1 MHHRFRPALL
11 LCALACFASGSSYA
25 QGAKPAATPAA
36 ESPLGER
43 FVSAAGGISFR
54 APADA
59 KRIKPSAVGTTIV
72 QYYNA
77 EDRWSLAVQR
87 LIFEKPTK
95 LVTADDPKTLEDESQ
110 TKPGILDATARQL
123 QVNNQATQ
131 VLRKDVVNVGRNNAG
146 VLITRF
152 TESGQTWLRQQALI
166 EASDRLYYSFD
177 LRTPSTWTP
186 ADKEDEE
193 DPTEQVAVE
202 VFNAILDSVQLVD
215 QSNLINDRNERLYRT
230 RALFVTMNTKLRALN
245 PGEHYFRIRQ
255 NGKDVG
261 WLFTTEEA
269 GERASE
275 PGYFATALSETT
287 SKEGRKDSMASEMFV
302 SRDRR
307 KESWVTH
314 AVSDNKQAKV
324 YASEFGVTSWRM
336 QKVLDEKE
344 GDADPADEKQPK
356 IRVEERY
363 VLSVTQTGKA
373 GAAPEIKRDLPPY
386 YLPQALG
393 QLLPRLVPLNEPK
406 GYLFASWVT
415 ADRELVY
422 RYIDVEREREVEF
435 AGKRQRVVPVRDR
448 IGLEGEPT
456 FHYLTPD
463 GEYLG
468 SENKLEGMT
477 VVRSDAQTLAQLFPD
492 AKIARPRV
500 LDDPKGAAREGN

>member
-25 QGAKPAATPAA
+25 QGAKPPSD
-36 ESPLGER
+36 SPLGER

-95 LVTADDPKTLEDESQ
+95 LVEVDDPKTPGIDESI
-110 TKPGILDATARQL
+110 TKAGILEATARQL
-123 QVNNQATQ
+123 LINNQATQ
-131 VLRKDVVNVGRNNAG
+131 VLRKDVVNVGPSNAG
-146 VLITRF
+146 ILIMRYTDG
-152 TESGQTWLRQQALI
+152 GQTWLRQQALI
-166 EASDRLYYSFD
+166 EGSDRLYYSFD

-230 RALFVTMNTKLRALN
+230 RALFVTMNTRLRALN
-245 PGEHYFRIRQ
+245 PAEHYFRIQQ

-287 SKEGRKDSMASEMFV
+287 SKDGRKDSIASEMFV

-314 AVSDNKQAKV
+314 AISDNKQAKV

-344 GDADPADEKQPK
+344 GDADPADKNQPK

-363 VLSVTQTGKA
+363 VLNVTQTGKG
-373 GAAPEIKRDLPPY
+373 GAAPEVRRDLPPY
-386 YLPQALG
+386 YLPQTLG
-393 QLLPRLVPLNEPK
+393 RLLPRLVPLNEPK

-415 ADRELVY
+415 SERELVY
-422 RYIDVEREREVEF
+422 RYIDVERERDAEF

-448 IGLEGEPT
+448 IGLEGDPT

-463 GEYLG
+463 GQYLG
-468 SENKLEGMT
+468 SENKSEGTT

-500 LDDPKGAAREGN
+500 LDDPKGATREGN